1 MPIHGA
7 EVILQYGNG
16 ATVADST
23 SWTDVATLVDIPNV
37 PQLKADDIDTSHMLT
52 PGQVKTFD
60 PGWADAG
67 EVSFTVQYDKTQN
80 AALYALFRQPK
91 GFRVLFPDAPGPSG
105 SKWSFDGYINAFSNP
120 VDREGIITT
129 DIAIKVSGQPDF
141 DAAA

>member
-16 ATVADST
+16 ASVEESN
-23 SWTDVATLVDIPNV
+23 SWTDIATLVDIPNV

-67 EVSFTVQYDKTQN
+67 ECSFVIQYDKTQN
-80 AALYALFRQPK
+80 AALYNLFREPK
-91 GFRVLFPDAPGPSG
+91 GWQCLFPDGPGPSG
-105 SKWSFDGYINAFSNP
+105 SKWKFDGYINGFTNA
-120 VDREGIITT
+120 VDREGIITAE
-129 DIAIKVSGQPDF
+129 ISIKISGEPTF
-141 DAAA
+141 DPA